1 MEELYGKLS
10 SSKRRSWAITNQRIV
25 FPDPAENVEGD
36 EGPIGE
42 EWEER
47 TFAIDP
53 QERARRFPFSKH
65 TAFEEPLGTS
75 SVVNIAR
82 NVVIC

>member
-1 MEELYGKLS
+1 M
-10 SSKRRSWAITNQRIV
+10 TNQRIV
-25 FPDPAENVEGD
+25 FPDPAKNVEGD

-42 EWEER
+42 KSEEG

-53 QERARRFPFSKH
+53 QERASRLPFAEH
-65 TAFEEPLGTS
+65 TAFEEPLGSS

-82 NVVIC
+82 DVVIC